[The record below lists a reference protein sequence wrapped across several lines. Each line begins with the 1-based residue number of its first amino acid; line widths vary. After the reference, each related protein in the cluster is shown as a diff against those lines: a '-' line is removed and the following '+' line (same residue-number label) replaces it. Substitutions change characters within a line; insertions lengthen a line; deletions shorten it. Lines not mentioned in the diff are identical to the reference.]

1 MGLAVLALPVPSP
14 PSPAARSH
22 PAARAA
28 VDVPAAT
35 FDPVF
40 RPCAHRHR
48 IGACARHLSGPA
60 LIQAFGRAAGEAEG
74 DPFSQAKRQ
83 SGLVWDAATLARFPK
98 DRQGVV
104 PRPVHAVC
112 GLFAGIGD
120 DGQLG
125 RIVGLLRQA
134 DGADT
139 RLAAGPAR

>member
-1 MGLAVLALPVPSP
+1 MLALPVPSP

-28 VDVPAAT
+28 VDAPAAT

-60 LIQAFGRAAGEAEG
+60 LTQAFGRAAGEAEG
-74 DPFSQAKRQ
+74 DAFSQAKRQ
-83 SGLVWDAATLARFPK
+83 SGLVWDAATLPASR
-98 DRQGVV
+98 RI
-104 PRPVHAVC
+104 PRAWCPGTC
-112 GLFAGIGD
+112 MLFAGIGD

-125 RIVGLLRQA
+125 RIVGFLRRA